1 MVRKH
6 GENGRFI
13 QAGNEKRK
21 VRTIRATDSTWQKIQ
36 ELAES
41 QNLSVGDLIE
51 SIANEDSK
59 SSLPPLDYK
68 NIRAK
73 TLSKFKSQERIGE
86 QSAKYKYAKKVLDI
100 FVSLISP
107 NAK

>member
-13 QAGNEKRK
+13 QAGNEKRR
-21 VRTIRATDSTWQKIQ
+21 VRTIRATDSTWQRIQ

-51 SIANEDSK
+51 SIANEEFKFSQ
-59 SSLPPLDYK
+59 SPLDYK
-68 NIRAK
+68 EIRAK
-73 TLSKFKSQERIGE
+73 TLSKFKNQEKVGE
-86 QSAKYKYAKKVLDI
+86 QSAKYKSAKKVLDI
-100 FVSLISP
+100 FINLIGKKS
-107 NAK
+107 K

>member
-51 SIANEDSK
+51 SIANEEFKCSQ
-59 SSLPPLDYK
+59 SPLDYK
-68 NIRAK
+68 SIRAK

-86 QSAKYKYAKKVLDI
+86 QSAKYKSAKKILNI
-100 FVSLISP
+100 FVNLIGQNS
-107 NAK
+107 K

>member
-13 QAGNEKRK
+13 QVGNEKRK

-51 SIANEDSK
+51 SIANEDFK
-59 SSLPPLDYK
+59 SSPPPLDCK
-68 NIRAK
+68 DIRVK

-86 QSAKYKYAKKVLDI
+86 QSAKYKSAKKVLDI
-100 FVSLISP
+100 FVNLITQK
-107 NAK
+107 AK